1 MNSSYQGFGQTQS
14 VIEIEIE
21 IDVCWQV
28 RDEEMEE
35 LDQLLC
41 NYCELP
47 AAGGVENSYGKVNV
61 LLQTYI
67 CRGEVDSF
75 SLMSDLSYVA
85 QVRKKEQNGTR

>member
-1 MNSSYQGFGQTQS
+1 MNILLHQFS
-14 VIEIEIE
+14 
-21 IDVCWQV
+21 DVCWQV
-28 RDEEMEE
+28 REEEMEE

-47 AAGGVENSYGKVNV
+47 AAGGVENGYGKVNV

-67 CRGEVDSF
+67 GRGEVDSF

-85 QVRKKEQNGTR
+85 QVSKNKQ